1 MANYQNIL
9 RQAHQAIADVAD
21 NADSWRAF
29 LQSAAYTTHYAFPNQ
44 ALIYSQRPGATM
56 LADIDTW
63 NRAAG
68 RWVNRGA
75 HGVASLGTG
84 NMAGN
89 VRYLFDIKD
98 THPSGKAAKPLG
110 WQITDANRYPTLQAL
125 QEKHNAESLPEIF
138 GLQAALFVAQHGK
151 QLDADLQNAVI
162 GSTLEWAKPQEQ
174 TAIFANL
181 ITQSAVYMAA
191 VRCGLGDSAV
201 PQDAFADIDR
211 FDTESAVLALGN
223 AVNRAGRQMFA
234 EIGAVVKGIDSVAKT
249 QPKQYDENVSK
260 TNQQEVQDHGYDES
274 ERVSGTQDGNEGNAQ
289 TAGRQNRSAAG
300 EVPAREPLPAVRQ
313 DAAGRD
319 TVQRPETDRAALL
332 GAGGADHHE
341 AAGQQP
347 GTGQEQRPVGL
358 DGAHEQSAG
367 AGGGTGDAHRDEPV
381 NTEPQTAE
389 SEPSPSAVSVS
400 DAQEL
405 PESVGRGDLAEEAAA
420 AIGLPS
426 PEQQQ
431 ETIRQLQPR
440 ASWQP
445 PSKDDGTHID
455 EQDIADVLVMGSGFC
470 EGRFRIQ
477 EYFSAAVLPTVK
489 EQADWLKKEYGIG
502 GRSWDFRDGERGF
515 LDYDAKGLRIKR
527 YASNDDPGYFRLL
540 PWKEVARRLHLLV
553 HNDQYLGENNKQAYE
568 KWEAEQQAKRDARQ
582 AEIDYAEK
590 TIADFCEREGLGKPD
605 FSDLTHI
612 DLAYSTTGDGEHEIQ
627 VYANFLRNEIV
638 YLVDGSFVDS
648 ARFDD
653 TMALAR
659 DGIEGI
665 EFSQFIG
672 DAEAAYEEYQERRKP
687 RPVEK
692 RPLAAGDT
700 VYLEK
705 DHPFTVEEIGIFDVH
720 LRDEDFPLIGRAINR
735 AEFARLLAANPKNNA
750 LAAPDTVVEGQ
761 VIEETNTPEEPVES
775 EVLEPT
781 DEPAEESSG
790 GFGEQ
795 VLQAAEM
802 IALKEAYAPNNYI
815 PPQDPASPRTPREKF
830 AANITAIR
838 TLKAIEKRMADGG
851 PHANGEEQEILAQYS
866 GWGGLSDAF
875 EPNKDSW
882 HSEYTEL
889 KSLLTEEEY
898 AAARSSTLTAFY
910 TPPEVIDAMYTA
922 LRKMGVGAGT
932 ILEPSMGVGA
942 FFGQSH
948 SYLHEP
954 TTRLF
959 GVELDSLTG
968 RIASQ
973 LYQKANI
980 QITGFEKADLPDSF
994 FDVVIGNVPF
1004 GDYSVVDPQ
1013 YNRLHFK
1020 IHDYFFAK
1028 SIDKLR
1034 TGGIIAFITTSG
1046 TLDKKSE
1053 EVRRYIN
1060 ARCDFIGAVRLPDST
1075 FKSAGTKAMAD
1086 IIFLQKRDRILEQD
1100 AGWLHTTQTADGLSL
1115 NSYFAEHPEMVCGA
1129 LKTVSGPYG
1138 PTLTCEA
1145 FADKPLADVLR
1156 EAMSHLHAEFHFQD
1170 IELQESGAV
1179 EASIPAE
1186 PDVRNFSFCIRNG
1199 KFYYRENAIMRE
1211 VPLGATSAA
1220 RMRLLIELRDTT
1232 RELIQA
1238 QMEDMPDEVITELQA
1253 KLNRKYDHYH
1263 SKFGLI
1269 NSRGA
1274 SLDMR
1279 DDSGYFLLCSLEN
1292 LDSEGNFIGKSD
1304 MFSKRTIRAARPA
1317 ERVETASEALA
1328 LSVGER
1334 AGIDFGYMQQLT
1346 GKDKDTLVN
1355 DLQGVIF
1362 ADPLE
1367 KNSDGEPRYYTA
1379 DEYLSGDV
1387 RHKLQVAKL
1396 AAQNN
1401 PAFAVNVQAL
1411 ETVQPKDLEASEIAV
1426 RLGATWL
1433 APELIKQFADE
1444 LVDAPYYVRDRVKVL
1459 YIPLTGVWNVTNKS
1473 YTGGNIKAT
1482 VTYGTQRANFYHILE
1497 ESLNLRDVRIFDTKE
1512 DMQGNKIR
1520 VLNAAATQEAQMK
1533 QQQIEDAFK
1542 DWIWKDPTRRQMLVK
1557 EYNER
1562 FNSLRPREYDGSHIL
1577 FHGMS
1582 PEITLRPHQKNAI
1595 AHILYGGNTLL
1606 AHVVGAGKTYEMV
1619 AAAMEKKRLGLC
1631 TKTLICVPNHL
1642 TEQLAGEALQ
1652 LYPNANILVA
1662 RRTDFEK
1669 ANRKRFCAKIA
1680 TGNYDIIVIGHS
1692 QFERIPLSQERQVEY
1707 LQSQIHDVIS
1717 QVAQLKEERA
1727 ENFTVKQMER
1737 MRKQLEKKLDKLN
1750 DQSRKDDVVTFEQL
1764 GVDSLMVDEAH
1775 AFKNL
1780 AVLSKMRNVAGIS
1793 QTESQ
1798 RASDLYMKCRY
1809 LDEITGSRGVVF
1821 ATGTPISNSMAE
1833 LFTMQRYLQRET
1845 LEQHGLS
1852 SFDAWAST
1860 FGETVTAVELAPE
1873 GTGYRTKTRFSKFY
1887 NLPELMSMFKQV
1899 ADVQTADMLNLPV
1912 PKLVGGKPINV
1923 ALPPSPQQKQMV
1935 ADLADRAEEIRAGN
1949 VDPTEDN
1956 MLKVTNDGRKL
1967 ALDQRL
1973 IDPNLPE
1980 NPNDK
1985 VHACAENVYRIWLDT
2000 KEKRLTQLVF
2010 CDLSTP
2016 KPDGFNV
2023 YDDLRNLLIS
2033 MSIPENEVQFI
2044 HSANTEVKKAELF
2057 AKVRSGD
2064 VRVLMGSTGK
2074 MGAGTNVQ
2082 RLLVA
2087 THHLDCG
2094 WKPSDIEQRNG
2105 RMIRQGNTNAEVYE
2119 YRYVTEASFDSYMW
2133 QLLETKQKFIG
2144 QVMTS
2149 KSPARSAD
2157 DLDDAALS
2165 YAEVKALAA
2174 GNPMI
2179 KEKMDL
2185 DIQVARLKT
2194 LKTAYNNEHY
2204 RLEDAITQ
2212 GFPAEMR
2219 KTAQQLENAKAD
2231 AILLQQNTKRDAD
2244 GKDIFTI
2251 TLMDTV
2257 YTKREDA
2264 GKALLDLLG
2273 MALNRTEPVSIGRYK
2288 GFDLQI
2294 AYFAMDKV
2302 YLAYLVGSGIN
2313 PVQLSANAVGNIM
2326 RLDNYL
2332 HNLPQS
2338 VTDLES
2344 KLVQLQKQLE
2354 NAKEQLAQPFAQADE
2369 LAEKSKRLAEL
2380 EALLNLNEKELVLD
2394 TVPDEDQQCRS
2405 DNRQRGQDR

>member
-29 LQSAAYTTHYAFPNQ
+29 LRSAAYTTHYAFPNQ

-98 THPSGKAAKPLG
+98 THPAGKASKPLG

-223 AVNRAGRQMFA
+223 AVNRVGRQMFA
-234 EIGAVVKGIDSVAKT
+234 EIGAVVKSIDSVAKP
-249 QPKQYDENVSK
+249 QAKQYDVNVSK

-289 TAGRQNRSAAG
+289 TASRENRSAAG

-319 TVQRPETDRAALL
+319 AVQRPETDRAALL
-332 GAGGADHHE
+332 EAGGADHHE

-358 DGAHEQSAG
+358 DGAHEQSAS

-381 NTEPQTAE
+381 NTEPTTAE
-389 SEPSPSAVSVS
+389 SELSPSAVSVS
-400 DAQEL
+400 DEIEL
-405 PESVGRGDLAEEAAA
+405 PESVGRGDLAEETAA

-445 PSKDDGTHID
+445 PIKDDGTHID
-455 EQDIADVLVMGSGFC
+455 EQDIVDVLVMGSGFC

-477 EYFSAAVLPTVK
+477 EFFSATVLPTVK
-489 EQADWLKKEYGIG
+489 EQAYWLKKEYGIG
-502 GRSWDFRDGERGF
+502 GRTWNFRDGERGF

-527 YASNDDPGYFRLL
+527 YASDNAPDYFRLL
-540 PWKEVARRLHLLV
+540 PWNEVARRLHLLV
-553 HNDQYLGENNKQAYE
+553 HNNQYLDENNKQGYE

-590 TIADFCEREGLGKPD
+590 TIADFCEREGLGEPD
-605 FSDLTHI
+605 FSNLTHI

-648 ARFDD
+648 ARFDN
-653 TMALAR
+653 TRALAKE
-659 DGIEGI
+659 GIEDI
-665 EFSQFIG
+665 EFSQFID
-672 DAEAAYEEYQERRKP
+672 DAEAAYEAYQERYKP
-687 RPVEK
+687 KPVEK

-700 VYLEK
+700 VYLEN

-720 LRDEDFPLIGRAINR
+720 LRDEDFPLIGRAVNR

-750 LAAPDTVVEGQ
+750 LSAPELPNLPDAGEAAEVVEG
-761 VIEETNTPEEPVES
+761 
-775 EVLEPT
+775 EVL
-781 DEPAEESSG
+781 EPAEESSG

-795 VLQAAEM
+795 VLQAAEL
-802 IALKEAYAPNNYI
+802 IALREAYLPNNYI

-830 AANITAIR
+830 SANITAIR
-838 TLKAIEKRMADGG
+838 TLKSIEKRMADGG

-948 SYLHEP
+948 SYLYEP

-968 RIASQ
+968 RIARQ

-1053 EVRRYIN
+1053 EVRKYIN

-1100 AGWLHTTQTADGLSL
+1100 ASWLHTTQTEDGLSL
-1115 NSYFAEHPEMVCGA
+1115 NSYFAEHPEMVCGT

-1145 FADKPLADVLR
+1145 FADKPLADVLK

-1170 IELQESGAV
+1170 IEQQESGAV

-1211 VPLGATSAA
+1211 VSLGATSAA

-1238 QMEDMPDEVITELQA
+1238 QLEDMPDEVITELQA
-1253 KLNRKYDHYH
+1253 KLNRQYDYYH

-1401 PAFAVNVQAL
+1401 PSFAVNVQAL

-1533 QQQIEDAFK
+1533 QQQIRTK
-1542 DWIWKDPTRRQMLVK
+1542 GQSIGK
-1557 EYNER
+1557 
-1562 FNSLRPREYDGSHIL
+1562 GSHGSSSDSYQVTGRELMTPDEVRRMKRSDCLVMISGEAPVRDKKYNL
-1577 FHGMS
+1577 FDHPNLKYTPDYRSPRGLLHRAATPIPAPEGYTMPPDYMAQAGTVS
-1582 PEITLRPHQKNAI
+1582 LAYVTELTCPEIT
-1595 AHILYGGNTLL
+1595 
-1606 AHVVGAGKTYEMV
+1606 E
-1619 AAAMEKKRLGLC
+1619 
-1631 TKTLICVPNHL
+1631 
-1642 TEQLAGEALQ
+1642 
-1652 LYPNANILVA
+1652 
-1662 RRTDFEK
+1662 
-1669 ANRKRFCAKIA
+1669 
-1680 TGNYDIIVIGHS
+1680 
-1692 QFERIPLSQERQVEY
+1692 
-1707 LQSQIHDVIS
+1707 
-1717 QVAQLKEERA
+1717 
-1727 ENFTVKQMER
+1727 
-1737 MRKQLEKKLDKLN
+1737 
-1750 DQSRKDDVVTFEQL
+1750 
-1764 GVDSLMVDEAH
+1764 
-1775 AFKNL
+1775 
-1780 AVLSKMRNVAGIS
+1780 
-1793 QTESQ
+1793 
-1798 RASDLYMKCRY
+1798 DLY
-1809 LDEITGSRGVVF
+1809 
-1821 ATGTPISNSMAE
+1821 
-1833 LFTMQRYLQRET
+1833 
-1845 LEQHGLS
+1845 
-1852 SFDAWAST
+1852 
-1860 FGETVTAVELAPE
+1860 
-1873 GTGYRTKTRFSKFY
+1873 
-1887 NLPELMSMFKQV
+1887 
-1899 ADVQTADMLNLPV
+1899 
-1912 PKLVGGKPINV
+1912 
-1923 ALPPSPQQKQMV
+1923 
-1935 ADLADRAEEIRAGN
+1935 
-1949 VDPTEDN
+1949 
-1956 MLKVTNDGRKL
+1956 
-1967 ALDQRL
+1967 
-1973 IDPNLPE
+1973 
-1980 NPNDK
+1980 
-1985 VHACAENVYRIWLDT
+1985 
-2000 KEKRLTQLVF
+2000 
-2010 CDLSTP
+2010 
-2016 KPDGFNV
+2016 
-2023 YDDLRNLLIS
+2023 
-2033 MSIPENEVQFI
+2033 
-2044 HSANTEVKKAELF
+2044 
-2057 AKVRSGD
+2057 
-2064 VRVLMGSTGK
+2064 
-2074 MGAGTNVQ
+2074 
-2082 RLLVA
+2082 
-2087 THHLDCG
+2087 
-2094 WKPSDIEQRNG
+2094 
-2105 RMIRQGNTNAEVYE
+2105 
-2119 YRYVTEASFDSYMW
+2119 
-2133 QLLETKQKFIG
+2133 
-2144 QVMTS
+2144 
-2149 KSPARSAD
+2149 
-2157 DLDDAALS
+2157 
-2165 YAEVKALAA
+2165 
-2174 GNPMI
+2174 
-2179 KEKMDL
+2179 
-2185 DIQVARLKT
+2185 
-2194 LKTAYNNEHY
+2194 
-2204 RLEDAITQ
+2204 
-2212 GFPAEMR
+2212 
-2219 KTAQQLENAKAD
+2219 
-2231 AILLQQNTKRDAD
+2231 
-2244 GKDIFTI
+2244 
-2251 TLMDTV
+2251 
-2257 YTKREDA
+2257 
-2264 GKALLDLLG
+2264 
-2273 MALNRTEPVSIGRYK
+2273 
-2288 GFDLQI
+2288 
-2294 AYFAMDKV
+2294 
-2302 YLAYLVGSGIN
+2302 
-2313 PVQLSANAVGNIM
+2313 
-2326 RLDNYL
+2326 
-2332 HNLPQS
+2332 
-2338 VTDLES
+2338 
-2344 KLVQLQKQLE
+2344 
-2354 NAKEQLAQPFAQADE
+2354 DE
-2369 LAEKSKRLAEL
+2369 LQEWEES
-2380 EALLNLNEKELVLD
+2380 LL
-2394 TVPDEDQQCRS
+2394 
-2405 DNRQRGQDR
+2405 

>member
-29 LQSAAYTTHYAFPNQ
+29 LRSAAYTTHYAFPNQ

-98 THPSGKAAKPLG
+98 THPAGKASKPLG

-223 AVNRAGRQMFA
+223 AVNRVGRQMFA
-234 EIGAVVKGIDSVAKT
+234 EIGAVVKSIDSVAKP
-249 QPKQYDENVSK
+249 QAKQYDVNVSK

-289 TAGRQNRSAAG
+289 TASRENRSAAG

-319 TVQRPETDRAALL
+319 AVQRPETDRAALL
-332 GAGGADHHE
+332 EAGGADHHE

-358 DGAHEQSAG
+358 DGAHEQSAS

-381 NTEPQTAE
+381 NTEPTTAE
-389 SEPSPSAVSVS
+389 SELSPSAVSVS
-400 DAQEL
+400 DEIEL
-405 PESVGRGDLAEEAAA
+405 PESVGRGDLAEETAA

-445 PSKDDGTHID
+445 PIKDDGTHID
-455 EQDIADVLVMGSGFC
+455 EQDIVDVLVMGSGFC

-477 EYFSAAVLPTVK
+477 EFFSATVLPTVK
-489 EQADWLKKEYGIG
+489 EQAYWLKKEYGIG
-502 GRSWDFRDGERGF
+502 GRTWNFRDGERGF

-527 YASNDDPGYFRLL
+527 YASDNAPDYFRLL
-540 PWKEVARRLHLLV
+540 PWNEVARRLHLLV
-553 HNDQYLGENNKQAYE
+553 HNNQYLDENNKQGYE

-590 TIADFCEREGLGKPD
+590 TIADFCEREGLGEPD
-605 FSDLTHI
+605 FSNLTHI

-648 ARFDD
+648 ARFDN
-653 TMALAR
+653 TRALAKE
-659 DGIEGI
+659 GIEDI
-665 EFSQFIG
+665 EFSQFID
-672 DAEAAYEEYQERRKP
+672 DAEAAYEAYQERYKP
-687 RPVEK
+687 KPVEK

-700 VYLEK
+700 VYLEN

-720 LRDEDFPLIGRAINR
+720 LRDEDFPLIGRAVNR

-750 LAAPDTVVEGQ
+750 LSAPELPNLPDAGEAAEVVEG
-761 VIEETNTPEEPVES
+761 
-775 EVLEPT
+775 EVL
-781 DEPAEESSG
+781 EPAEESSG

-795 VLQAAEM
+795 VLQAAEL
-802 IALKEAYAPNNYI
+802 IALREAYLPNNYI

-830 AANITAIR
+830 SANITAIR
-838 TLKAIEKRMADGG
+838 TLKSIEKRMADGG

-948 SYLHEP
+948 SYLYEP

-968 RIASQ
+968 RIARQ

-1053 EVRRYIN
+1053 EVRKYIN

-1100 AGWLHTTQTADGLSL
+1100 ASWLHTTQTEDGLSL
-1115 NSYFAEHPEMVCGA
+1115 NSYFAEHPEMVCGT

-1145 FADKPLADVLR
+1145 FADKPLADVLK

-1170 IELQESGAV
+1170 IEQQESGAV

-1211 VPLGATSAA
+1211 VSLGATSAA

-1238 QMEDMPDEVITELQA
+1238 QLEDMPDEVITELQA
-1253 KLNRKYDHYH
+1253 KLNRQYDYYH

-1346 GKDKDTLVN
+1346 GKDKETLIQ

-1367 KNSDGEPRYYTA
+1367 KDASGEPRYYTA

-1707 LQSQIHDVIS
+1707 LQSQIHDVIN

-1985 VHACAENVYRIWLDT
+1985 VHACAENVYRIWNDT

-2033 MSIPENEVQFI
+2033 MGIPENEVQFI

-2119 YRYVTEASFDSYMW
+2119 YRYVTESSFDSYMW

-2144 QVMTS
+2144 QIMTS

-2185 DIQVARLKT
+2185 DIQVSRLKT

-2219 KTAQQLENAKAD
+2219 KTAQQLGNAKAD
-2231 AILLQQNTKRDAD
+2231 TILLQQNTKRDAD
-2244 GKDIFTI
+2244 GKDVFAIS
-2251 TLMDTV
+2251 LMDTI

-2264 GKALLDLLG
+2264 GKALLGLLG
-2273 MALNRTEPVSIGRYK
+2273 MAMNRTEPVSIGRYK

-2294 AYFAMDKV
+2294 AYFAMDKM

-2313 PVQLSANAVGNIM
+2313 PVQLGADAVGNTM
-2326 RLDNYL
+2326 RLDNCL

-2380 EALLNLNEKELVLD
+2380 EALLNLNEKDIVLD

-2405 DNRQRGQDR
+2405 DNRQRGQER

>member
-29 LQSAAYTTHYAFPNQ
+29 LRSAAYTTHYAFPNQ

-75 HGVASLGTG
+75 RGVASLGTG

-98 THPSGKAAKPLG
+98 THPAGKAAKPLG

-234 EIGAVVKGIDSVAKT
+234 EIGAVVKSIDSVAKT

-274 ERVSGTQDGNEGNAQ
+274 ERVSGAQDGNEGNAQ
-289 TAGRQNRSAAG
+289 TAGRENRSAAG

-319 TVQRPETDRAALL
+319 AVQRPETDRAALL

-347 GTGQEQRPVGL
+347 GTGQEQRPIGL
-358 DGAHEQSAG
+358 DGAHEQSAS
-367 AGGGTGDAHRDEPV
+367 AGSGIGDAHRDEPV
-381 NTEPQTAE
+381 NTEPTTAE
-389 SEPSPSAVSVS
+389 SELSPSAVSVS
-400 DAQEL
+400 DEIEL
-405 PESVGRGDLAEEAAA
+405 PESVGRGNLAEETAA
-420 AIGLPS
+420 AIGLPA

-431 ETIRQLQPR
+431 ETIRQLQHR

-445 PSKDDGTHID
+445 PIKDDGTHID
-455 EQDIADVLVMGSGFC
+455 EQDIVDVLVMGSGFC

-477 EYFSAAVLPTVK
+477 EFFSATVLPTVK

-502 GRSWDFRDGERGF
+502 GRTWDFRDGERGF

-527 YASNDDPGYFRLL
+527 YASDNAPDHFRLL
-540 PWKEVARRLHLLV
+540 PWNEVARRLHLLV
-553 HNDQYLGENNKQAYE
+553 HNDKYLDENNKQGYE
-568 KWEAEQQAKRDARQ
+568 KWEAEQKAKRDARQ

-590 TIADFCEREGLGKPD
+590 TIADFCEREGLGAPD
-605 FSDLTHI
+605 YSDLTHI

-627 VYANFLRNEIV
+627 VYTNFLRNEIV

-648 ARFDD
+648 ARFDS
-653 TMALAR
+653 TRALAKE
-659 DGIEGI
+659 GIEDV
-665 EFSQFIG
+665 EFSQFID
-672 DAEAAYEEYQERRKP
+672 DAEAAYEAYQERYKP
-687 RPVEK
+687 KPVEK
-692 RPLAAGDT
+692 RPLATGDT
-700 VYLEK
+700 VYLEN

-720 LRDEDFPLIGRAINR
+720 LRDEDFPLIGRAVNR
-735 AEFARLLAANPKNNA
+735 GEFARLLAANPKNNA
-750 LAAPDTVVEGQ
+750 LAAPELPNLPDAGEAAEVVEG
-761 VIEETNTPEEPVES
+761 
-775 EVLEPT
+775 EVL
-781 DEPAEESSG
+781 EPAEESSG

-795 VLQAAEM
+795 VLQAAEL
-802 IALKEAYAPNNYI
+802 IALKEAYEPNNYI
-815 PPQDPASPRTPREKF
+815 PPQDPVPPRTPREKF

-838 TLKAIEKRMADGG
+838 TLKSIEKRMADGG

-910 TPPEVIDAMYTA
+910 TPPEVIDAMYTT

-932 ILEPSMGVGA
+932 ILEPSMGAGA

-948 SYLHEP
+948 SYLYEP

-968 RIASQ
+968 RIARQ

-1100 AGWLHTTQTADGLSL
+1100 ASWLHTTQTEDGLSL
-1115 NSYFAEHPEMVCGA
+1115 NSYFAEHPEMVCGT

-1145 FADKPLADVLR
+1145 FADKPLPDVLQ

-1179 EASIPAE
+1179 DASIPAE

-1211 VPLGATSAA
+1211 VSLGATSAA
-1220 RMRLLIELRDTT
+1220 RMRQLIELRDTT
-1232 RELIQA
+1232 RDLIQA
-1238 QMEDMPDEVITELQA
+1238 QLEDMPDEVITELQA
-1253 KLNRKYDHYH
+1253 KLNRQYDHYH

-1473 YTGGNIKAT
+1473 FTGGNIKAT

-1497 ESLNLRDVRIFDTKE
+1497 ESLNLRDVRVFDTKE

-1631 TKTLICVPNHL
+1631 SKTLICVPNHL

-1985 VHACAENVYRIWLDT
+1985 VHACAENVYRIWSET
-2000 KEKRLTQLVF
+2000 KDKKLTQLVF

-2033 MSIPENEVQFI
+2033 MGIPENEVQFI

-2144 QVMTS
+2144 QIMTS

-2185 DIQVARLKT
+2185 DIQVSRLKT

-2231 AILLQQNTKRDAD
+2231 TALLQQNTKRDAD
-2244 GKDIFTI
+2244 DKDVFAIS
-2251 TLMDTV
+2251 LMDTV

-2264 GKALLDLLG
+2264 GKALLGLLG
-2273 MALNRTEPVSIGRYK
+2273 MAMNRTEPVSIGRYK

-2294 AYFAMDKV
+2294 AYFAMDKM

-2313 PVQLSANAVGNIM
+2313 PVQLGADAVGNTV
-2326 RLDNYL
+2326 RLDNCL

-2354 NAKEQLAQPFAQADE
+2354 NAKEQLAQPFVQADE

-2380 EALLNLNEKELVLD
+2380 EALLNLNEKDIVLD
-2394 TVPDEDQQCRS
+2394 TVPDEEQQCRS
-2405 DNRQRGQDR
+2405 DNRQRGQER

>member
-29 LQSAAYTTHYAFPNQ
+29 LRSAAYTTHYAFPNQ

-75 HGVASLGTG
+75 RGVASLGTG

-98 THPSGKAAKPLG
+98 THPAGKAAKPLG

-234 EIGAVVKGIDSVAKT
+234 EIGAVVKSIDSVAKT

-274 ERVSGTQDGNEGNAQ
+274 ERVSGAQDGNEGNAQ
-289 TAGRQNRSAAG
+289 TAGRENRSAAG

-319 TVQRPETDRAALL
+319 AVQRPETDRAALL

-347 GTGQEQRPVGL
+347 GTGQEQRPIGL
-358 DGAHEQSAG
+358 DGAHEQSAS
-367 AGGGTGDAHRDEPV
+367 AGSGIGDAHRDEPV
-381 NTEPQTAE
+381 NTEPTTAE
-389 SEPSPSAVSVS
+389 SELSPSAVSVS
-400 DAQEL
+400 DEIEL
-405 PESVGRGDLAEEAAA
+405 PESVGRGNLAEETAA
-420 AIGLPS
+420 AIGLPA

-431 ETIRQLQPR
+431 ETIRQLQHR

-445 PSKDDGTHID
+445 PIKDDGTHID
-455 EQDIADVLVMGSGFC
+455 EQDIVDVLVMGSGFC

-477 EYFSAAVLPTVK
+477 EFFSATVLPTVK

-502 GRSWDFRDGERGF
+502 GRTWDFRDGERGF

-527 YASNDDPGYFRLL
+527 YASDNAPDHFRLL
-540 PWKEVARRLHLLV
+540 PWNEVARRLHLLV
-553 HNDQYLGENNKQAYE
+553 HNDKYLDENNKQGYE
-568 KWEAEQQAKRDARQ
+568 KWEAEQKAKRDARQ

-590 TIADFCEREGLGKPD
+590 TIADFCEREGLGAPD
-605 FSDLTHI
+605 YSDLTHI

-648 ARFDD
+648 ARFDS
-653 TMALAR
+653 TRALAKE
-659 DGIEGI
+659 GIEDV
-665 EFSQFIG
+665 EFSQFID
-672 DAEAAYEEYQERRKP
+672 DAEAAYEAYQERYKP
-687 RPVEK
+687 KPVEK
-692 RPLAAGDT
+692 RPLATGDT
-700 VYLEK
+700 VYLEN

-720 LRDEDFPLIGRAINR
+720 LRDEDFPLIGRAVNR
-735 AEFARLLAANPKNNA
+735 GEFARLLAANPKNNA
-750 LAAPDTVVEGQ
+750 LAAPELPNLPDAGEAAEVVEG
-761 VIEETNTPEEPVES
+761 
-775 EVLEPT
+775 EVL
-781 DEPAEESSG
+781 EPAEESSG

-795 VLQAAEM
+795 VLQAAEL
-802 IALKEAYAPNNYI
+802 IALKEAYEPNNYI
-815 PPQDPASPRTPREKF
+815 PPQDPVPPRTPREKF

-838 TLKAIEKRMADGG
+838 TLKSIEKRMADGG

-910 TPPEVIDAMYTA
+910 TPPEVIDAMYTT

-932 ILEPSMGVGA
+932 ILEPSMGAGA

-948 SYLHEP
+948 SYLYEP

-968 RIASQ
+968 RIARQ

-1100 AGWLHTTQTADGLSL
+1100 ASWLHTTQTEDGLSL
-1115 NSYFAEHPEMVCGA
+1115 NSYFAEHPEMVCGT

-1145 FADKPLADVLR
+1145 FADKPLPDVLQ

-1179 EASIPAE
+1179 DASIPAE

-1211 VPLGATSAA
+1211 VSLGATSAA
-1220 RMRLLIELRDTT
+1220 RMRQLIELRDTT
-1232 RELIQA
+1232 RDLIQA
-1238 QMEDMPDEVITELQA
+1238 QLEDMPDEVITELQA
-1253 KLNRKYDHYH
+1253 KLNRQYDHYH

-1473 YTGGNIKAT
+1473 FTGGNIKAT

-1497 ESLNLRDVRIFDTKE
+1497 ESLNLRDVRVFDTKE

-1631 TKTLICVPNHL
+1631 SKTLICVPNHL

-1833 LFTMQRYLQRET
+1833 LFTMQRYLLRET

-1985 VHACAENVYRIWLDT
+1985 VHACAENVYRIWSET
-2000 KEKRLTQLVF
+2000 KDKKLTQLVF

-2033 MSIPENEVQFI
+2033 MGIPENEVQFI

-2144 QVMTS
+2144 QIMTS

-2185 DIQVARLKT
+2185 DIQVSRLKT

-2231 AILLQQNTKRDAD
+2231 TALLQQNTKRDAD
-2244 GKDIFTI
+2244 DKDVFAIS
-2251 TLMDTV
+2251 LMDTV

-2264 GKALLDLLG
+2264 GKALLGLLG
-2273 MALNRTEPVSIGRYK
+2273 MAMNRTEPVSIGRYK

-2294 AYFAMDKV
+2294 AYFAMDKM

-2313 PVQLSANAVGNIM
+2313 PVQLGADAVGNTV
-2326 RLDNYL
+2326 RLDNCL

-2354 NAKEQLAQPFAQADE
+2354 NAKEQLAQPFVQADE

-2380 EALLNLNEKELVLD
+2380 EALLNLNEKDIVLD
-2394 TVPDEDQQCRS
+2394 TVPDEEQQCRS
-2405 DNRQRGQDR
+2405 DNRQRGQER

>member
-29 LQSAAYTTHYAFPNQ
+29 LRSAAYTTHYAFPNQ

-98 THPSGKAAKPLG
+98 THPAGKDSKPLG

-234 EIGAVVKGIDSVAKT
+234 EIGAVVKSIDSVAKT

-289 TAGRQNRSAAG
+289 TAGRENRSAAG

-319 TVQRPETDRAALL
+319 AVQRPETDRAALL

-358 DGAHEQSAG
+358 DGAHEQSAS
-367 AGGGTGDAHRDEPV
+367 AGGGIGDAHRDEPV
-381 NTEPQTAE
+381 NTEPQAAE

-400 DAQEL
+400 DEIEL
-405 PESVGRGDLAEEAAA
+405 PESVGRGNLAEETAA
-420 AIGLPS
+420 AIGLPA

-455 EQDIADVLVMGSGFC
+455 EQDIVDVLVMGSGFC

-477 EYFSAAVLPTVK
+477 KFFSATVLPTVK

-502 GRSWDFRDGERGF
+502 GRTWDFRDGERGF

-527 YASNDDPGYFRLL
+527 YASDNAPDYFRLL
-540 PWKEVARRLHLLV
+540 PWNEVARRLHLLV
-553 HNDQYLGENNKQAYE
+553 HNNQYLDENNKQGYE

-590 TIADFCEREGLGKPD
+590 TIADFCEREGLGEPD
-605 FSDLTHI
+605 FSNLMHI

-648 ARFDD
+648 ARFDN
-653 TMALAR
+653 TRALAKE
-659 DGIEGI
+659 GIEDI
-665 EFSQFIG
+665 EFSQFID
-672 DAEAAYEEYQERRKP
+672 DAEAAYEAYQERYKP
-687 RPVEK
+687 KPVEK
-692 RPLAAGDT
+692 RPLATGDT
-700 VYLEK
+700 VYLEN

-720 LRDEDFPLIGRAINR
+720 LRDEDFPLIGRAVNR
-735 AEFARLLAANPKNNA
+735 GEFARLLAANPKNNA
-750 LAAPDTVVEGQ
+750 LAAPELPNLPDAGEAAEVVEG
-761 VIEETNTPEEPVES
+761 
-775 EVLEPT
+775 EVL
-781 DEPAEESSG
+781 EPAEESSG
-790 GFGEQ
+790 GFVEQ
-795 VLQAAEM
+795 VLQAAEL
-802 IALKEAYAPNNYI
+802 IALKEAYEPNNYI
-815 PPQDPASPRTPREKF
+815 PPQDPVPPRTPREKF

-838 TLKAIEKRMADGG
+838 TLKSIEKRMADGG

-910 TPPEVIDAMYTA
+910 TPPEVIDAMYTT

-932 ILEPSMGVGA
+932 ILEPSMGAGA

-948 SYLHEP
+948 SYLYEP

-968 RIASQ
+968 RIARQ

-1100 AGWLHTTQTADGLSL
+1100 ASWLHTTQTEDGLSL
-1115 NSYFAEHPEMVCGA
+1115 NSYFAEHPEMVCGT

-1145 FADKPLADVLR
+1145 FADKPLPDVLQ

-1179 EASIPAE
+1179 DASIPAE

-1211 VPLGATSAA
+1211 VSLGATSAA
-1220 RMRLLIELRDTT
+1220 RMRQLIELRDTT
-1232 RELIQA
+1232 RDLIQA
-1238 QMEDMPDEVITELQA
+1238 QLEDMPDEVITELQA
-1253 KLNRKYDHYH
+1253 KLNRQYDHYH

-1473 YTGGNIKAT
+1473 FTGGNIKAT

-1497 ESLNLRDVRIFDTKE
+1497 ESLNLRDVRVFDTKE

-1606 AHVVGAGKTYEMV
+1606 AHVVGAGKAYEMV

-1631 TKTLICVPNHL
+1631 SKTLICVPNHL

-1985 VHACAENVYRIWLDT
+1985 VHACAENVYRIWSET
-2000 KEKRLTQLVF
+2000 KDKKLTQLVF

-2033 MSIPENEVQFI
+2033 MGIPENEVQFI

-2144 QVMTS
+2144 QIMTS

-2185 DIQVARLKT
+2185 DIQVSRLKT

-2231 AILLQQNTKRDAD
+2231 TALLQQNTKRDAD
-2244 GKDIFTI
+2244 DKDVFAIS
-2251 TLMDTV
+2251 LMDTV

-2264 GKALLDLLG
+2264 GKALLGLLG
-2273 MALNRTEPVSIGRYK
+2273 MAMNRTEPVSIGRYK

-2294 AYFAMDKV
+2294 AYFAMDKM

-2313 PVQLSANAVGNIM
+2313 PVQLGADAVGNTV
-2326 RLDNYL
+2326 RLDNCL

-2354 NAKEQLAQPFAQADE
+2354 NAKEQLAQPFVQADE

-2380 EALLNLNEKELVLD
+2380 EALLNLNEKDIVLD
-2394 TVPDEDQQCRS
+2394 TVPDEEQQCRS
-2405 DNRQRGQDR
+2405 DNRQRGQER

>member
-29 LQSAAYTTHYAFPNQ
+29 LRSAAYTTHYAFPNQ

-211 FDTESAVLALGN
+211 FDTESAALALGN

-234 EIGAVVKGIDSVAKT
+234 EIGAVVKSIDSVAKT

-274 ERVSGTQDGNEGNAQ
+274 ERVSGAQDGNEGSAQ
-289 TAGRQNRSAAG
+289 TAGRENRSAAG

-319 TVQRPETDRAALL
+319 AVQRPETDRAALL

-358 DGAHEQSAG
+358 DGAHEQSASE
-367 AGGGTGDAHRDEPV
+367 GGGIGDAHRDEPV
-381 NTEPQTAE
+381 NTEPTTAE
-389 SEPSPSAVSVS
+389 SELSPSAVSVS

-420 AIGLPS
+420 AMGLPS
-426 PEQQQ
+426 LEQQQ

-445 PSKDDGTHID
+445 PIKDDGTHID
-455 EQDIADVLVMGSGFC
+455 EQDIVDVLVMGSGFC

-477 EYFSAAVLPTVK
+477 EFFSATVLPTVK

-502 GRSWDFRDGERGF
+502 GRTWDFRDGERGF
-515 LDYDAKGLRIKR
+515 LDYDAKGLKIKR
-527 YASNDDPGYFRLL
+527 YASDSDPDYFRLL
-540 PWKEVARRLHLLV
+540 PWNEVARRLHLLV
-553 HNDQYLGENNKQAYE
+553 HNDKYLDENNKQGYE
-568 KWEAEQQAKRDARQ
+568 KWEAEQKAKRDARQ

-605 FSDLTHI
+605 FSNLTHI

-648 ARFDD
+648 ARFDS
-653 TMALAR
+653 TRALAKE
-659 DGIEGI
+659 GIEDI
-665 EFSQFIG
+665 EFSQFID
-672 DAEAAYEEYQERRKP
+672 DAESAYEAYQERHKP
-687 RPVEK
+687 KPVEK
-692 RPLAAGDT
+692 RPLAVGDT
-700 VYLEK
+700 VYLEN

-720 LRDEDFPLIGRAINR
+720 LRDEDFPLIGRAVNR
-735 AEFARLLAANPKNNA
+735 GEFARLLAANPKNNA
-750 LAAPDTVVEGQ
+750 LAAPELPNLPDAGEAAEVVEG
-761 VIEETNTPEEPVES
+761 
-775 EVLEPT
+775 EVL
-781 DEPAEESSG
+781 EPAEESSG

-795 VLQAAEM
+795 VLQAAEL
-802 IALKEAYAPNNYI
+802 IALKEAYEPNNYI
-815 PPQDPASPRTPREKF
+815 PPQDPVPPRTPREKF

-838 TLKAIEKRMADGG
+838 TLKSIEKRMADGG

-910 TPPEVIDAMYTA
+910 TPPEVIDAMYTT

-932 ILEPSMGVGA
+932 ILEPSMGAGA

-948 SYLHEP
+948 SYLYEP

-968 RIASQ
+968 RIARQ

-1100 AGWLHTTQTADGLSL
+1100 ASWLHTTQTEDGLSL
-1115 NSYFAEHPEMVCGA
+1115 NSYFAEHPEMVCGT

-1145 FADKPLADVLR
+1145 FADKPLPDVLQ

-1179 EASIPAE
+1179 DASIPAE

-1211 VPLGATSAA
+1211 VSLGATSAA
-1220 RMRLLIELRDTT
+1220 RMRQLIELRDTT
-1232 RELIQA
+1232 RDLIQA
-1238 QMEDMPDEVITELQA
+1238 QLEDMPDEVITELQA
-1253 KLNRKYDHYH
+1253 KLNRQYDHYH

-1367 KNSDGEPRYYTA
+1367 KDASGEPRYYTA

-1669 ANRKRFCAKIA
+1669 ANRKRFCAKIT

-1707 LQSQIHDVIS
+1707 LQSQIHDVIN

-1980 NPNDK
+1980 NQNDK
-1985 VHACAENVYRIWLDT
+1985 VHACAENVYRIWNDT

-2033 MSIPENEVQFI
+2033 MGIPENEVQFI

-2119 YRYVTEASFDSYMW
+2119 YRYVTESSFDSYMW

-2144 QVMTS
+2144 QIMTS

-2219 KTAQQLENAKAD
+2219 KTAQQLDNAKAD
-2231 AILLQQNTKRDAD
+2231 TALLQQNTKRDAD
-2244 GKDIFTI
+2244 GKDVFAIS
-2251 TLMDTV
+2251 LMDTV

-2264 GKALLDLLG
+2264 GKALLGLLG
-2273 MALNRTEPVSIGRYK
+2273 MAMNRTEPVSIGRYK

-2294 AYFAMDKV
+2294 AYFAMDKM

-2313 PVQLSANAVGNIM
+2313 PVQLGADAVGNTV
-2326 RLDNYL
+2326 RLDNCL

-2380 EALLNLNEKELVLD
+2380 EALLNLNEKDIVLD
-2394 TVPDEDQQCRS
+2394 TVPDEEQQCRS
-2405 DNRQRGQDR
+2405 DNRQRGQER

>member
-29 LQSAAYTTHYAFPNQ
+29 LRSAAYTTHYAFPNQ

-98 THPSGKAAKPLG
+98 THPAGKASKPLG

-223 AVNRAGRQMFA
+223 AVNRVGRQMFA
-234 EIGAVVKGIDSVAKT
+234 EIGAVVKSIDSVAKP
-249 QPKQYDENVSK
+249 QAKQYDVNVSK

-289 TAGRQNRSAAG
+289 TASRENRSAAG

-319 TVQRPETDRAALL
+319 AVQRPETDRAALL
-332 GAGGADHHE
+332 EAGGADHHE

-358 DGAHEQSAG
+358 DGAHEQSAS

-381 NTEPQTAE
+381 NTEPTTAE
-389 SEPSPSAVSVS
+389 SELSPSAVSVS
-400 DAQEL
+400 DEIEL
-405 PESVGRGDLAEEAAA
+405 PESVGRGDLAEETAA

-445 PSKDDGTHID
+445 PIKDDGTHID
-455 EQDIADVLVMGSGFC
+455 EQDIVDVLVMGSGFC

-477 EYFSAAVLPTVK
+477 EFFSATVLPTVK
-489 EQADWLKKEYGIG
+489 EQAYWLKKEYGIG
-502 GRSWDFRDGERGF
+502 GRTWNFRDGERGF

-527 YASNDDPGYFRLL
+527 YASDNAPDYFRLL
-540 PWKEVARRLHLLV
+540 PWNEVARRLHLLV
-553 HNDQYLGENNKQAYE
+553 HNNQYLDENNKQGYE

-590 TIADFCEREGLGKPD
+590 TIADFCEREGLGEPD
-605 FSDLTHI
+605 FSNLTHI

-648 ARFDD
+648 ARFDN
-653 TMALAR
+653 TRALAKE
-659 DGIEGI
+659 GIEDI
-665 EFSQFIG
+665 EFSQFID
-672 DAEAAYEEYQERRKP
+672 DAEAAYEAYQERYKP
-687 RPVEK
+687 KPVEK

-700 VYLEK
+700 VYLEN

-720 LRDEDFPLIGRAINR
+720 LRDEDFPLIGRAVNR

-750 LAAPDTVVEGQ
+750 LSAPELPNLPDAGEAAEVVEG
-761 VIEETNTPEEPVES
+761 
-775 EVLEPT
+775 EVL
-781 DEPAEESSG
+781 EPAEESSG

-795 VLQAAEM
+795 VLQAAEL
-802 IALKEAYAPNNYI
+802 IALREAYLPNNYI

-830 AANITAIR
+830 SANITAIR
-838 TLKAIEKRMADGG
+838 TLKSIEKRMADGG

-948 SYLHEP
+948 SYLYEP

-968 RIASQ
+968 RIARQ

-1053 EVRRYIN
+1053 EVRKYIN

-1100 AGWLHTTQTADGLSL
+1100 ASWLHTTQTEDGLSL
-1115 NSYFAEHPEMVCGA
+1115 NSYFAEHPEMVCGT

-1145 FADKPLADVLR
+1145 FADKPLADVLK

-1170 IELQESGAV
+1170 IEQQESGAV

-1211 VPLGATSAA
+1211 VSLGATSAA

-1238 QMEDMPDEVITELQA
+1238 QLEDMPDEVITELQA
-1253 KLNRKYDHYH
+1253 KLNRQYDYYH

-1346 GKDKDTLVN
+1346 GKDKETLIQ

-1367 KNSDGEPRYYTA
+1367 KDASGEPRYYTA

-1606 AHVVGAGKTYEMV
+1606 AHVVGAGKNYEMV

-1707 LQSQIHDVIS
+1707 LQSQIHDVIN

-1985 VHACAENVYRIWLDT
+1985 VHACAENVYRIWNDT

-2033 MSIPENEVQFI
+2033 MGIPENEVQFI

-2119 YRYVTEASFDSYMW
+2119 YRYVTESSFDSYMW

-2144 QVMTS
+2144 QIMTS

-2185 DIQVARLKT
+2185 DIQVSRLKT

-2219 KTAQQLENAKAD
+2219 KTAQQLGNAKAD
-2231 AILLQQNTKRDAD
+2231 TILLQQNTKRDAD
-2244 GKDIFTI
+2244 GKDVFAI

-2264 GKALLDLLG
+2264 GKALLGLLG
-2273 MALNRTEPVSIGRYK
+2273 MAMNRTEPVSIGRYK

-2294 AYFAMDKV
+2294 AYFAMDKM

-2313 PVQLSANAVGNIM
+2313 PVQLGADAVGNTM
-2326 RLDNYL
+2326 RLDNCL

-2380 EALLNLNEKELVLD
+2380 EALLNLNEKDIVLD

-2405 DNRQRGQDR
+2405 DNRQRGQER

>member
-29 LQSAAYTTHYAFPNQ
+29 LRSAAYTTHYAFPNQ

-98 THPSGKAAKPLG
+98 THPAGKASKPLG

-223 AVNRAGRQMFA
+223 AVNRVGRQMFA
-234 EIGAVVKGIDSVAKT
+234 EIGAVVKSIDSVAKP
-249 QPKQYDENVSK
+249 QAKQYDVNVSK
-260 TNQQEVQDHGYDES
+260 TKQQEVQDHGYDES

-289 TAGRQNRSAAG
+289 TASRENRSAAG

-319 TVQRPETDRAALL
+319 AVQRPETDRAALL
-332 GAGGADHHE
+332 EAGGADHHE

-358 DGAHEQSAG
+358 DGAHEQSAS

-381 NTEPQTAE
+381 NTEPTTAE
-389 SEPSPSAVSVS
+389 SELSPSAVSVS
-400 DAQEL
+400 DEIEL
-405 PESVGRGDLAEEAAA
+405 PESVGRGDLAEETAA
-420 AIGLPS
+420 AIGLPT

-445 PSKDDGTHID
+445 PIKDDGTHIN
-455 EQDIADVLVMGSGFC
+455 EQDIVDVLVMGSGFC

-477 EYFSAAVLPTVK
+477 EFFSATVLPTVK

-502 GRSWDFRDGERGF
+502 GRTWDFRDGERGF

-527 YASNDDPGYFRLL
+527 YASDNAPDYFRLL
-540 PWKEVARRLHLLV
+540 PWNEVARRLHLLV
-553 HNDQYLGENNKQAYE
+553 HNDQYLDENNKQAYE

-590 TIADFCEREGLGKPD
+590 TIADFCEREGLGEPD
-605 FSDLTHI
+605 FSNLTHI
-612 DLAYSTTGDGEHEIQ
+612 DLAYSTTGDGKHEIQ

-648 ARFDD
+648 ARFDN
-653 TMALAR
+653 TRALAKE
-659 DGIEGI
+659 GIEDI
-665 EFSQFIG
+665 EFSQFID
-672 DAEAAYEEYQERRKP
+672 DAEAAYEAYQERYKP
-687 RPVEK
+687 KPVEK

-700 VYLEK
+700 VYLEN

-720 LRDEDFPLIGRAINR
+720 LRDEDFPLIGRAVNR

-750 LAAPDTVVEGQ
+750 LSAPELPNLPDAGEAAEVVEG
-761 VIEETNTPEEPVES
+761 
-775 EVLEPT
+775 EVL
-781 DEPAEESSG
+781 EPAEESSG

-795 VLQAAEM
+795 VLQAAEL
-802 IALKEAYAPNNYI
+802 IALREAYLPNNYI

-830 AANITAIR
+830 SANITAIR
-838 TLKAIEKRMADGG
+838 TLKSIEKRMADGG

-948 SYLHEP
+948 SYLYEP

-968 RIASQ
+968 RIARQ

-1053 EVRRYIN
+1053 EVRKYIN

-1100 AGWLHTTQTADGLSL
+1100 ASWLHTTQTEDGLSL
-1115 NSYFAEHPEMVCGA
+1115 NSYFAEHPEMVCGT

-1145 FADKPLADVLR
+1145 FADKPLADVLK

-1170 IELQESGAV
+1170 IEQQESGAV

-1211 VPLGATSAA
+1211 VSLGATSAA

-1238 QMEDMPDEVITELQA
+1238 QLEDMPDEVITELQA
-1253 KLNRKYDHYH
+1253 KLNRQYDYYH

-1346 GKDKDTLVN
+1346 GKDKETLIQ

-1367 KNSDGEPRYYTA
+1367 KDASGEPRYYTA

-1707 LQSQIHDVIS
+1707 LQSQIHDVIN

-1985 VHACAENVYRIWLDT
+1985 VHACAENVYRIWNDT

-2033 MSIPENEVQFI
+2033 MGIPENEVQFI

-2119 YRYVTEASFDSYMW
+2119 YRYVTESSFDSYMW

-2144 QVMTS
+2144 QIMTS

-2231 AILLQQNTKRDAD
+2231 TIRLQQNTKRDAD
-2244 GKDIFTI
+2244 GKDVFAIS
-2251 TLMDTV
+2251 LMDTV
-2257 YTKREDA
+2257 YTKRDDA
-2264 GKALLDLLG
+2264 GKALLGLLG
-2273 MALNRTEPVSIGRYK
+2273 MAMNRTEPVSIGQYK

-2294 AYFAMDKV
+2294 AYFTMDKM

-2313 PVQLSANAVGNIM
+2313 PVQLGADAVGNTV
-2326 RLDNYL
+2326 RLDNCL

-2380 EALLNLNEKELVLD
+2380 EALLNLNEKDIVLD

-2405 DNRQRGQDR
+2405 DNRQRGQER

>member
-1 MANYQNIL
+1 M
-9 RQAHQAIADVAD
+9 
-21 NADSWRAF
+21 
-29 LQSAAYTTHYAFPNQ
+29 
-44 ALIYSQRPGATM
+44 
-56 LADIDTW
+56 
-63 NRAAG
+63 
-68 RWVNRGA
+68 
-75 HGVASLGTG
+75 
-84 NMAGN
+84 
-89 VRYLFDIKD
+89 
-98 THPSGKAAKPLG
+98 
-110 WQITDANRYPTLQAL
+110 
-125 QEKHNAESLPEIF
+125 
-138 GLQAALFVAQHGK
+138 
-151 QLDADLQNAVI
+151 
-162 GSTLEWAKPQEQ
+162 
-174 TAIFANL
+174 
-181 ITQSAVYMAA
+181 
-191 VRCGLGDSAV
+191 
-201 PQDAFADIDR
+201 
-211 FDTESAVLALGN
+211 
-223 AVNRAGRQMFA
+223 
-234 EIGAVVKGIDSVAKT
+234 
-249 QPKQYDENVSK
+249 
-260 TNQQEVQDHGYDES
+260 
-274 ERVSGTQDGNEGNAQ
+274 
-289 TAGRQNRSAAG
+289 
-300 EVPAREPLPAVRQ
+300 
-313 DAAGRD
+313 
-319 TVQRPETDRAALL
+319 
-332 GAGGADHHE
+332 
-341 AAGQQP
+341 
-347 GTGQEQRPVGL
+347 
-358 DGAHEQSAG
+358 
-367 AGGGTGDAHRDEPV
+367 
-381 NTEPQTAE
+381 
-389 SEPSPSAVSVS
+389 
-400 DAQEL
+400 
-405 PESVGRGDLAEEAAA
+405 GRGDLAEETAA

-426 PEQQQ
+426 LEQQQ

-445 PSKDDGTHID
+445 PIKDDGTHID
-455 EQDIADVLVMGSGFC
+455 EQDIVDVLVMGSGFC

-502 GRSWDFRDGERGF
+502 GRTWDFRDGERGF

-527 YASNDDPGYFRLL
+527 YASDNAPDYFRLL
-540 PWKEVARRLHLLV
+540 PWNEVARRLHLLV
-553 HNDQYLGENNKQAYE
+553 HNDQYLDENNKQAYE

-590 TIADFCEREGLGKPD
+590 TIADFCEREGLGEPD

-648 ARFDD
+648 ARFDN
-653 TMALAR
+653 TRALAKE
-659 DGIEGI
+659 GIEDI
-665 EFSQFIG
+665 EFSQFID
-672 DAEAAYEEYQERRKP
+672 DAESAYEAYQERHKP
-687 RPVEK
+687 KPVEK

-700 VYLEK
+700 VYLEN

-735 AEFARLLAANPKNNA
+735 TEFARLLAANPKNNA

-761 VIEETNTPEEPVES
+761 VIEETNTPEEPVEG
-775 EVLEPT
+775 EVL
-781 DEPAEESSG
+781 EPAEESSG

-795 VLQAAEM
+795 VLQAAEL
-802 IALKEAYAPNNYI
+802 IALREAYEPNNYI
-815 PPQDPASPRTPREKF
+815 PPQDPAPPRSPREKF

-838 TLKAIEKRMADGG
+838 TLKSIEKRMADGG

-948 SYLHEP
+948 SYLYEP

-968 RIASQ
+968 RIARQ

-1075 FKSAGTKAMAD
+1075 FKTAGTKAMAD

-1100 AGWLHTTQTADGLSL
+1100 ASWLHTTQTEDGLSL
-1115 NSYFAEHPEMVCGA
+1115 NSYFAEHPEMVCGT

-1145 FADKPLADVLR
+1145 FADKPLADVLK

-1170 IELQESGAV
+1170 IELQESGTV

-1211 VPLGATSAA
+1211 VSLGATSAA

-1238 QMEDMPDEVITELQA
+1238 QLEDMPDEVITELQA
-1253 KLNRKYDHYH
+1253 KLNRQYDHYH

-1304 MFSKRTIRAARPA
+1304 MFTKRTIRAARPA

-1367 KNSDGEPRYYTA
+1367 KDASGEPRYYTA

-1582 PEITLRPHQKNAI
+1582 PEITLRPHQNNAI

-1669 ANRKRFCAKIA
+1669 ANRKRFCSKIA

-1707 LQSQIHDVIS
+1707 LQSQIHDVIN

-1985 VHACAENVYRIWLDT
+1985 VHACAENVYRIWNDT

-2023 YDDLRNLLIS
+2023 YDDLRNLLIT
-2033 MSIPENEVQFI
+2033 MGIPENEVQFI

-2119 YRYVTEASFDSYMW
+2119 YRYVTESSFDSYMW

-2144 QVMTS
+2144 QIMTS

-2174 GNPMI
+2174 GNPRI

-2185 DIQVARLKT
+2185 DIQVSRLKT

-2231 AILLQQNTKRDAD
+2231 TALLQQNTKSDAD
-2244 GKDIFTI
+2244 GKDVFAIS
-2251 TLMDTV
+2251 LMDTI

-2264 GKALLDLLG
+2264 GKALLGLLG
-2273 MALNRTEPVSIGRYK
+2273 MAMNRTEPVSIGRYK

-2294 AYFAMDKV
+2294 AYFAMDKM

-2313 PVQLSANAVGNIM
+2313 PVQLGADAVGNTV
-2326 RLDNYL
+2326 RLDNCL

-2380 EALLNLNEKELVLD
+2380 EALLNLNEKDIVLD

-2405 DNRQRGQDR
+2405 DNRQRGQAR

>member
-29 LQSAAYTTHYAFPNQ
+29 LRSAAYTTHYAFPNQ

-84 NMAGN
+84 HMAGN

-98 THPSGKAAKPLG
+98 THPAGKASKPLG

-223 AVNRAGRQMFA
+223 AVNRVGRQMFA
-234 EIGAVVKGIDSVAKT
+234 EIGAVVKSIDSVAKP
-249 QPKQYDENVSK
+249 QAKQYDVNVSK

-289 TAGRQNRSAAG
+289 TASRENRSAAG

-319 TVQRPETDRAALL
+319 AVQRPETDRAALL
-332 GAGGADHHE
+332 EAGGADHHE

-358 DGAHEQSAG
+358 DGAHEQSAS

-381 NTEPQTAE
+381 NTEPTTAE
-389 SEPSPSAVSVS
+389 SELSPSAVSVS
-400 DAQEL
+400 DEIEL
-405 PESVGRGDLAEEAAA
+405 PESVGRGDLAEETAA

-445 PSKDDGTHID
+445 PIKDDGTHID
-455 EQDIADVLVMGSGFC
+455 EQDIVDVLVMGSGFC

-477 EYFSAAVLPTVK
+477 EFFSATVLPTVK
-489 EQADWLKKEYGIG
+489 EQAYWLKKEYGIG
-502 GRSWDFRDGERGF
+502 GRTWNFRDGERGF

-527 YASNDDPGYFRLL
+527 YASDNAPDYFRLL
-540 PWKEVARRLHLLV
+540 PWNEVARRLHLLV
-553 HNDQYLGENNKQAYE
+553 HNNQYLDENNKQGYE

-590 TIADFCEREGLGKPD
+590 TIADFCEREGLGEPD
-605 FSDLTHI
+605 FSNLTHI
-612 DLAYSTTGDGEHEIQ
+612 DLAYSTTGDGKHEIQ

-648 ARFDD
+648 ARFDN
-653 TMALAR
+653 TRALAKE
-659 DGIEGI
+659 GIEDI
-665 EFSQFIG
+665 EFSQFID
-672 DAEAAYEEYQERRKP
+672 DAEAAYEAYQERYKP
-687 RPVEK
+687 KPVEK

-700 VYLEK
+700 VYLEN

-720 LRDEDFPLIGRAINR
+720 LRDEDFPLIGRAVNR

-750 LAAPDTVVEGQ
+750 LSAPELPNLPDAGEAAEVVEG
-761 VIEETNTPEEPVES
+761 
-775 EVLEPT
+775 EVL
-781 DEPAEESSG
+781 EPAEESSG

-795 VLQAAEM
+795 VLQAAEL
-802 IALKEAYAPNNYI
+802 IALREAYLPNNYI

-830 AANITAIR
+830 SANITAIR
-838 TLKAIEKRMADGG
+838 TLKSIEKRMADGG

-948 SYLHEP
+948 SYLYEP

-968 RIASQ
+968 RIARQ

-1053 EVRRYIN
+1053 EVRKYIN

-1100 AGWLHTTQTADGLSL
+1100 ASWLHTTQTEDGLSL
-1115 NSYFAEHPEMVCGA
+1115 NSYFAEHPEMVCGT

-1145 FADKPLADVLR
+1145 FADKPLADVLK

-1170 IELQESGAV
+1170 IEQQESGAV

-1211 VPLGATSAA
+1211 VSLGATSAA

-1238 QMEDMPDEVITELQA
+1238 QLEDMPDEVITELQA
-1253 KLNRKYDHYH
+1253 KLNRQYDYYH

-1346 GKDKDTLVN
+1346 GKDKETLIQ

-1367 KNSDGEPRYYTA
+1367 KDASGEPRYYTA

-1707 LQSQIHDVIS
+1707 LQSQIHDVIN

-1985 VHACAENVYRIWLDT
+1985 VHACAENVYRIWNDT

-2033 MSIPENEVQFI
+2033 MGIPENEVQFI

-2119 YRYVTEASFDSYMW
+2119 YRYVTESSFDSYMW

-2144 QVMTS
+2144 QIMTS

-2231 AILLQQNTKRDAD
+2231 TIRLQQNTKRDAD
-2244 GKDIFTI
+2244 GKDVFAIS
-2251 TLMDTV
+2251 LMDTV
-2257 YTKREDA
+2257 YTKRDDA
-2264 GKALLDLLG
+2264 GKALLGLLG
-2273 MALNRTEPVSIGRYK
+2273 MAMNRTEPVSIGQYK

-2294 AYFAMDKV
+2294 AYFAMDKM

-2313 PVQLSANAVGNIM
+2313 PVQLGADAVGNTV
-2326 RLDNYL
+2326 RLDNCL

-2380 EALLNLNEKELVLD
+2380 EALLNLNEKDIVLD

-2405 DNRQRGQDR
+2405 DNRQRGQER